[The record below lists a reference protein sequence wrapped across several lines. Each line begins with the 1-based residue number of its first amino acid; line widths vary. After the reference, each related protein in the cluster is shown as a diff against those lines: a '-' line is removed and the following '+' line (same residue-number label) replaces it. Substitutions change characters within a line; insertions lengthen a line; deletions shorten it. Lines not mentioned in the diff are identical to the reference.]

1 MQSWGLEV
9 ACVESGAQ
17 ALGRLEAGFI
27 PDAIFC
33 DQRLRSGESGFEL
46 LRALLERLTA
56 ASGAMISGELD
67 SPELTAAEEQGYLV
81 LRKSVEPAELQAVL
95 GDWLSGS

>member
-1 MQSWGLEV
+1 
-9 ACVESGAQ
+9 
-17 ALGRLEAGFI
+17 
-27 PDAIFC
+27 
-33 DQRLRSGESGFEL
+33 
-46 LRALLERLTA
+46 
-56 ASGAMISGELD
+56 MISGELD